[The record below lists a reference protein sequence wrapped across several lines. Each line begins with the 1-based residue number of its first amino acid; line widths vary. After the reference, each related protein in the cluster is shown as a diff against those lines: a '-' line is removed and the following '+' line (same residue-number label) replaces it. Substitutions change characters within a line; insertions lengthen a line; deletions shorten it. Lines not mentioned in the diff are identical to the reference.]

1 MTEQNPGPRP
11 RDPAPG
17 KSTLYGILG
26 LCLLLAITVAVYVYI
41 YRNGLLP
48 FSIGSA
54 TSTPTATLASGSGV
68 TATRRMVSALVATFT
83 STPPDQGPPTKT
95 PDPNLPAPF
104 EPPAYPPAPTPPYS
118 SNVTPVLDACQ
129 YTLKPGLND
138 FLYSIYW
145 NWGINK
151 KFPNRNDFYSGI
163 SCAAILSNIDCTYK
177 AAYPNITQ
185 PGWILVL
192 PGVSPNICLAHGGTP
207 VP

>member
-17 KSTLYGILG
+17 KSTRNGILG
-26 LCLLLAITVAVYVYI
+26 LFLLLVINVAVFGLI

-48 FSIGSA
+48 FSIGPA
-54 TSTPTATLASGSGV
+54 MSTQTATPAAETGV
-68 TATRRMVSALVATFT
+68 TATPKMGSALVATFT
-83 STPPDQGPPTKT
+83 STPPGQGPPTKT

-118 SNVTPVLDACQ
+118 SDVTPVLDACQ

-145 NWGINK
+145 NWDIYQK
-151 KFPNRNDFYSGI
+151 YPNRNDFYAGI
-163 SCAAILSNIDCTYK
+163 SCAAILSNIGCTYK

-192 PGVSPNICLAHGGTP
+192 PGVSPNTCLNHGGTP

>member
-17 KSTLYGILG
+17 KSTRYGILG
-26 LCLLLAITVAVYVYI
+26 LCMLLAITIAVYVFL
-41 YRNGLLP
+41 YRNDLLP

-54 TSTPTATLASGSGV
+54 TSTQTATLTPEISL
-68 TATRRMVSALVATFT
+68 TATRTMGSALVATFT
-83 STPPDQGPPTKT
+83 STLPAQAPPTQT
-95 PDPNLPAPF
+95 SDPNLPAPF

-118 SNVTPVLDACQ
+118 SDITPVLDSCQ
-129 YTLKPGLND
+129 YTLKSGLND

-145 NWGINK
+145 NWGIYQ
-151 KFPNRNDFYSGI
+151 KFPNRNDFYAGI
-163 SCAAILSNIDCTYK
+163 SCAALLSNIACTYR

-192 PGVSPNICLAHGGTP
+192 PGVSPNICLYHGGTP